1 MKKIKKIF
9 FSIFSI
15 VIILVILVFSL
26 RIYNDYKYKDINVLN
41 FPKYYKDV
49 TNISLY
55 PTDIDGV
62 DVTYVDEG
70 RMQGFRFV
78 PKKKSHKG
86 LVICYGGSEGSP
98 NFESAKRLAE

>member
-9 FSIFSI
+9 FGIVSV
-15 VIILVILVFSL
+15 VIILVVLVFSL
-26 RIYNDYKYKDINVLN
+26 RIYNDYKYKDTNALN
-41 FPKYYKDV
+41 FPEYYKDV

-78 PKKKSHKG
+78 PKEKSHKG
-86 LVICYGGSEGSP
+86 LVVYLHHYYKNPWDLNIVFILS
-98 NFESAKRLAE
+98 